1 MQENSPNL
9 DAIRI
14 GGETLLP
21 QQQAADTLGK
31 TVRTL
36 ENWRARRI
44 GPAWTRIGG
53 RIYYRE
59 AALLD
64 WIKSQEQRPVNGEA
78 A

>member
-1 MQENSPNL
+1 MQENTPKHE
-9 DAIRI
+9 AIRI

-21 QQQAADTLGK
+21 QQQAAATLDR

-59 AALLD
+59 AALVH
-64 WIKSQEQRPVNGEA
+64 WIKSQEQRPVAGECA
-78 A
+78 